1 MGLEGVALDGS
12 VSSLGPLTV
21 TLSQVCTVAGRCCG
35 HSLCF
40 QFLYST
46 LFLDIFHRICRSA
59 RRPVFAD
66 RDKIFEC
73 SMLGLTQGLFS
84 KNIACLSMVFFRK
97 KEC

>member
-1 MGLEGVALDGS
+1 MGLDGVALDGS

-21 TLSQVCTVAGRCCG
+21 TRRQVCTVAGRCCG

-46 LFLDIFHRICRSA
+46 LFLDIFYRIRRSA
-59 RRPVFAD
+59 RRPVFVD

-73 SMLGLTQGLFS
+73 SVLGLTQGLFS
-84 KNIACLSMVFFRK
+84 KNIACRSMVFFRK